1 MLLSPKNMRREV
13 KRRKAVVIVKNPE
26 AIRLLADFT
35 RTEILRLLSRKSM
48 TETQLSKELG
58 ITKAAVGYH
67 LHLLMKA
74 GLIDICRTE
83 AEKHGILQKY
93 YTTVAS
99 LFIVDPEKI
108 PEDAKRY
115 FLQVQIEHLMGI
127 LSVFKLRHQLL
138 QISSEK
144 LEELAKVMLEQLK
157 IVGQKYVDQ
166 EVETR
171 DSESLEIKIYAEALA
186 RLTKQREWRNIFKR

>member
-1 MLLSPKNMRREV
+1 V

-26 AIRLLADFT
+26 TIRLLADFT
-35 RTEILRLLSRKSM
+35 RTEILRLLSRKPM

-74 GLIDICRTE
+74 GLIDISRIE

-93 YTTVAS
+93 YTTMAS

-115 FLQVQIEHLMGI
+115 FLQVQIEHLLGI
-127 LSVFKLRHQLL
+127 LSVFKLRHQLSK
-138 QISSEK
+138 ISSEE
-144 LEELAKVMLEQLK
+144 LEDLAKVMLEQLK
-157 IVGQKYVDQ
+157 TVGQKYVDQ
-166 EVETR
+166 KVEME

-186 RLTKQREWRNIFKR
+186 RLTKQKEWRSIFKRRAYIEFI

>member
-1 MLLSPKNMRREV
+1 MRREV

-74 GLIDICRTE
+74 GLIDISRTE

-138 QISSEK
+138 QISSKK

-166 EVETR
+166 EAETG

>member
-26 AIRLLADFT
+26 VIRLLADFT

-74 GLIDICRTE
+74 GLIDISRTE

-157 IVGQKYVDQ
+157 IVGQRYIDQ
-166 EVETR
+166 EAETG

>member
-1 MLLSPKNMRREV
+1 M

-26 AIRLLADFT
+26 TIRLLADFT
-35 RTEILRLLSRKSM
+35 RTEILRLLSRKPM

-74 GLIDICRTE
+74 GLIDISRIE

-93 YTTVAS
+93 YTTMAS

-115 FLQVQIEHLMGI
+115 FLQVQIEHLLGI
-127 LSVFKLRHQLL
+127 LSVFKLRHQLSK
-138 QISSEK
+138 ISSEE
-144 LEELAKVMLEQLK
+144 LEDLAKVMLEQLK
-157 IVGQKYVDQ
+157 TVGQKYVDQ
-166 EVETR
+166 KVEME

-186 RLTKQREWRNIFKR
+186 RLTKQKEWRSIFKR

>member
-1 MLLSPKNMRREV
+1 M

-26 AIRLLADFT
+26 TIRLLADFT
-35 RTEILRLLSRKSM
+35 RTEILRLLSRKPM

-74 GLIDICRTE
+74 GLIDISRIE

-93 YTTVAS
+93 YTTMAS

-115 FLQVQIEHLMGI
+115 FLQVQIEHLLGI
-127 LSVFKLRHQLL
+127 LSVFKLHHQLSK
-138 QISSEK
+138 ISSEE
-144 LEELAKVMLEQLK
+144 LEDLAKVMLEQLK
-157 IVGQKYVDQ
+157 TVGQKYVDQ
-166 EVETR
+166 KVEME

-186 RLTKQREWRNIFKR
+186 RLTKQKEWRSIFKRRAYIEFI

>member
-1 MLLSPKNMRREV
+1 MRREV

-26 AIRLLADFT
+26 VIRLLADFT

-74 GLIDICRTE
+74 GLIDISRTE

-157 IVGQKYVDQ
+157 IVGQRYIDQ
-166 EVETR
+166 EAETG

>member
-1 MLLSPKNMRREV
+1 MRREV

-74 GLIDICRTE
+74 GLIDISRTE